1 MCKFEYKENFLEA
14 IKLGNQLLPA
24 WSLDADVLGDL
35 IDRIEKSGN
44 QNDYRS
50 LNLKLVEQLKE
61 QFIKNGFVKPANKC
75 LEYST
80 YAVQLIEDLQD
91 RGRLP
96 GLPFFLTVGNV
107 YYKGEP
113 EPSLASKESIEAL
126 IKKGKG
132 VSDVNIHV
140 WLTSFDLS
148 VIDLTLQFSLAAKG
162 KLSGQPGAM
171 VTEPLNKD
179 YIYEPILVNN
189 LFDRAICHGGLTPSW
204 V

>member
-1 MCKFEYKENFLEA
+1 MCKSEYKENFLEA
-14 IKLGNQLLPA
+14 IKFGNQLLPS
-24 WSLDADVLGDL
+24 WSVDEDGLGDF
-35 IDRIEKSGN
+35 IAKIEKSGS
-44 QNDYRS
+44 QNRNRS
-50 LNLKLVEQLKE
+50 FNLELVELLKE
-61 QFIKNGFVKPANKC
+61 QLVNKGFVKPENKC

-80 YAVQLIEDLQD
+80 YALQLIEDLQD

-96 GLPFFLTVGNV
+96 ELPFFLTVGNV
-107 YYKGEP
+107 YYKGVP
-113 EPSLASKESIEAL
+113 EPSLASKESVKSL

-162 KLSGQPGAM
+162 KLAGQPDAM

-179 YIYEPILVNN
+179 YVYEPILVNN
-189 LFDRAICHGGLTPSW
+189 LFDRAICHGDLTSSW